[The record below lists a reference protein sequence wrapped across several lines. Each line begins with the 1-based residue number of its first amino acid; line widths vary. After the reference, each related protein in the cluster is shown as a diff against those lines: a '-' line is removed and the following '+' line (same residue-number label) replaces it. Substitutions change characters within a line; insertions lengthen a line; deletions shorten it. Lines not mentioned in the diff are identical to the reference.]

1 MNSFRDWYDE
11 VGESFDFLCLQE
23 VGQLGSLQVVKEY
36 DGDVFQYFLKDVNEL
51 QNYMVLGSTQTSSHL
66 GQVILLRSDCVDSVL
81 SCWRGDRFVATKLVL
96 KGSKHH
102 VVIASCHM
110 PHSDQSD
117 DVYQDAL
124 RDIIQLFIDHKHLP
138 IILLGD
144 FNCEHGTERGIAL
157 ESAFTTRRGKVFS
170 SNSPTRF
177 GKHSAKE
184 LDFLCCNSA
193 FHAMLLPE
201 DNPKVIAHPNTRHE
215 LGSDHCY
222 ISFMVAVKTSQQQA
236 SYRGSRRKRRH
247 KPNRCRRW
255 SCDKTMLSSCL
266 PALSEAFRHDNVQVQ
281 WEQLVTVSK
290 YVSMPKTSVK
300 YQDSN
305 TFKGL
310 CQQRRLLTDDNERA
324 ALTRKILAL
333 RRVERTVWL
342 HELHE
347 RSRRGDTT
355 AIRYIKQRY
364 KPNMGEAHD
373 FVRSSGDI
381 HAATTAMREHYQQLF
396 GPDLPECQR
405 RRVELVEHEFSSRAA
420 QTPSPDFTEEEIQ
433 MAVDRLKHDKTTG
446 LSGVSN
452 EMLIQLWDLPEGA
465 PLLHHH
471 LNCLLRTN
479 ELPKGFCD
487 AQVALIPKLESILKP
502 GDYRPINLLESIHK
516 LFAWLLITRLTPHW
530 QLPTVQLGAIKG
542 TQICDALLAAQAR
555 VTRDSK
561 MQQYCIYLSCDVRAA
576 FDSLSPGAV
585 AAFLLEE
592 SDADRG
598 HECLQMLRLLTR
610 ARLHFNWKG
619 ESWTTDQTSGV
630 QQGGSHSAILFA
642 YILGLAV
649 QRLENRW
656 RAQGHEPRHS
666 SFSLL
671 FVDDILLSFATW
683 QEAIELTLQLQELLA
698 TMGLVLNEDKTKLM
712 SHASVLEAGRRLQ
725 LPESSLLNRIDWGT
739 TCMYLRK
746 TLTHF
751 EVGAQTSGVGFAD
764 TSMVLLEAAGKATH
778 GAYESLHRCLQRGSW
793 YCIDDT
799 IKLCNRYV
807 GGTWFWYSPLI
818 EPLAACQVY

>member
-1 MNSFRDWYDE
+1 
-11 VGESFDFLCLQE
+11 
-23 VGQLGSLQVVKEY
+23 
-36 DGDVFQYFLKDVNEL
+36 
-51 QNYMVLGSTQTSSHL
+51 
-66 GQVILLRSDCVDSVL
+66 
-81 SCWRGDRFVATKLVL
+81 
-96 KGSKHH
+96 
-102 VVIASCHM
+102 
-110 PHSDQSD
+110 
-117 DVYQDAL
+117 
-124 RDIIQLFIDHKHLP
+124 
-138 IILLGD
+138 
-144 FNCEHGTERGIAL
+144 
-157 ESAFTTRRGKVFS
+157 
-170 SNSPTRF
+170 
-177 GKHSAKE
+177 
-184 LDFLCCNSA
+184 
-193 FHAMLLPE
+193 
-201 DNPKVIAHPNTRHE
+201 
-215 LGSDHCY
+215 
-222 ISFMVAVKTSQQQA
+222 
-236 SYRGSRRKRRH
+236 
-247 KPNRCRRW
+247 
-255 SCDKTMLSSCL
+255 
-266 PALSEAFRHDNVQVQ
+266 
-281 WEQLVTVSK
+281 
-290 YVSMPKTSVK
+290 MPKTSVK

-305 TFKGL
+305 TLKGL

-333 RRVERTVWL
+333 RHVERTAWL

-355 AIRYIKQRY
+355 AIRYLKQRY

-396 GPDLPECQR
+396 GPDLLECQR

-619 ESWTTDQTSGV
+619 ESWTIDQTSGV

-698 TMGLVLNEDKTKLM
+698 TMGLVLNEDKTKFM

-725 LPESSLLNRIDWGT
+725 LPQSSLLNRIDWGT

-818 EPLAACQVY
+818 EPLAKYIEKIRSWHTTFLVLLLGLILPSDLSAEVAHWLHRLRRRLALVVMNHHVDSQWTTIWVKRRWNYLGRMLRKPDTSVAKRDMLALRDVRQSSPGPFNHLVHWGQKLEATDASCLQELAQNRDAWVLKFSNHASHYIHSHTIVHADLAPNWRDIFRVAVPWRLGVLLHFGAEATILFSWLDEVEGMQTYSNQGTFLHACKTWLGWLQLVFRGILLDVYMDADTLQAYTPELEQFHEYSYPSFKMVCTFTELSPARFAKPRSLT